1 MTKYFGIFESY
12 SDFVQEGQEGL
23 RINPIT
29 KEKVDDPIYVEPRAY
44 QVDFLNN
51 SGYAFY
57 EIEKGKSA
65 KEQLDLKNIT
75 RYVNQKALQEYQ
87 ELTEDLLQ
95 KIDLGGVLEKDRLKP
110 TEDPSGTFDF
120 SLAAPTLYRM
130 VEWYVEELDE
140 LVDGNFVEK
149 IELGKGQS
157 NFYTYIDGKQYR
169 VRRQQTGTFEILKN
183 VPNAKLI
190 LVSDNMYATS
200 PVSGKGID
208 GKTYRLKF
216 ATKTKKIYL
225 IRPKKGGAP
234 QYLDVFAPI
243 NASSSLNSQ
252 GMLAKITP
260 IMMFA
265 EQMEQAGVKVRIY
278 GTRLYKEG
286 KNEILMSWVLK
297 EYGAPLDIDAIA
309 IASADPRFFR
319 YGLWQNTEG
328 VIRKMYDKEIKGYG
342 LPFNEKSEMNL
353 LFNQYRNYLWDLK
366 NKGLFQ
372 TKVNDK
378 SLMIIGGLSNPS
390 NNFKSNEKA
399 IEDEFYRIG
408 DLGEML
414 LAKDIEKAIR
424 RIVDRERAKGTKEW
438 ALRSKLIDSINNA
451 FVIVTDATPKI
462 YNTPA
467 SEIPKIDERRDKII
481 DAINRVLG

>member
-1 MTKYFGIFESY
+1 MAKYFGIFESY
-12 SDFVQEGQEGL
+12 SDFVREGQEGL

-29 KEKVDDPIYVEPRAY
+29 KEKVDNPI
-44 QVDFLNN
+44 FLQP
-51 SGYAFY
+51 SKYYLGRLSKKMYDYY
-57 EIEKGKSA
+57 EIERNKSA
-65 KEQLDLKNIT
+65 EEQLDFKNIT
-75 RYVNQKALQEYQ
+75 RYVNQRALKQYQ
-87 ELTEDLLQ
+87 ELSEDLSQ
-95 KIDLGGVLEKDRLKP
+95 NIDLGGVLEKDRLKP
-110 TEDPSGTFDF
+110 TEDSSGTFDF

-183 VPNAKLI
+183 VPNAKLV

-200 PVSGKGID
+200 PVSGKGMD

-234 QYLDVFAPI
+234 QYLDVFVPI

-278 GTRLYKEG
+278 GTRLYEQYG
-286 KNEILMSWVLK
+286 NQTLMSWVLK
-297 EYGAPLDIDAIA
+297 EYGAPLDINEIA
-309 IASADPRFFR
+309 ISSADPRVFR
-319 YGLWQNTEG
+319 YSLMQNMEG
-328 VIRKMYDKEIKGYG
+328 VMRKLFDKEIIGNTKPIYDK
-342 LPFNEKSEMNL
+342 NYTNL
-353 LFNQYRNYLWDLK
+353 LFTQYKNYLWDLK
-366 NKGLFQ
+366 NKGLFK

-378 SLMIIGGLSNPS
+378 SLMIIGGLSNPL
-390 NNFKSNEKA
+390 NNFKSNKQA
-399 IEDEFYRIG
+399 IENEFYRIG

-414 LAKDIEKAIR
+414 LSKDIEKSIR
-424 RIVDRERAKGTKEW
+424 RIVDRERAKGVSDW
-438 ALRSKLIDSINNA
+438 SLRYKLIDSINNA
-451 FVIVTDATPKI
+451 FVIISDASPKI